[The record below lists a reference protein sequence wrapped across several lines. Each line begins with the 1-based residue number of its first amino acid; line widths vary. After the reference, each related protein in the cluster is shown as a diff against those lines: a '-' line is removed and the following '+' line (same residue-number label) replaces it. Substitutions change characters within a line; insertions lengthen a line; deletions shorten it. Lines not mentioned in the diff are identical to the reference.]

1 MKKLILI
8 IYSLVFLLSCPPLF
22 AQQPTLSKYIVVDQ
36 FGYLPESRKIAVIR
50 DPQVG
55 FDAAESFTPGNSYSL
70 VSTTG
75 DLPVLTA
82 APVSWKSGSTDN
94 SSGDKAWWFD
104 FSSVTTPGKYYVLD
118 VQKQVRSFEFEI
130 SDVVYNPVLRH
141 AVRTFFYQRA
151 GHAKA
156 AQYAGAAWQDG
167 ASHIGPLQDKN
178 ARPYNEPNNSAK
190 EIDVSGGWYDAGD
203 YNKYTNWTAN
213 YVVDFMRA
221 YIEDPGVWTDDYNI
235 PESGNGVPDLLDEAK
250 WGIDHLLRM
259 QQSDGSVLS
268 IVGLSHASPPSAAT
282 GRSLY
287 GTASTSAALNT
298 AGAFAIASGV
308 YASIG
313 QHEYADLLKE
323 NAIKAW
329 DWAEANP
336 NVIFKNNDSASGT
349 SGLGAGQQETDN
361 YGRLTAKIEAAVF
374 LFEITGDT
382 KYKTFIDNNYASV
395 NMMEWNFAFPFQT
408 TNQEMLLHYA
418 SLPSATT
425 VVANQIKNV
434 YKNAMLTG
442 SENFPAYYAHT
453 DPYLAHLKDYTWGS
467 NSIRSSQGLMY
478 MDIVRYGIDASK
490 NEDAKNA
497 AEQYIHYLHGV
508 NPLNMV
514 YLSNMYAYGGDN
526 CVNEFYHT
534 WFAHGSPKWD
544 RVGVSTYGP
553 PPGFLSGGPNPS
565 YNWDGCCPSSCG
577 SSGNNAVCTSES
589 ITPPKGQP
597 NQKSYK
603 DFNTS
608 WPLNSWEVTENSDG
622 YQINYIRLLS
632 KFIQAGLDCNGTPGG
647 TASFDACHRC
657 AGGTTGITPATDNS
671 ECADLV
677 TVLPREELNVFQVY
691 PNPTTGIIQVS
702 GKNEI
707 PYHVTVTTVLGQRI
721 FYSESNTGTVSIDLG
736 GYPKG
741 IFIVTVDQGNTGM
754 SKKVVKY

>member
-22 AQQPTLSKYIVVDQ
+22 AQQPVPSKYIVVDQ

-55 FDAAESFTPGNSYSL
+55 FDATESFTPGNSYSL
-70 VSTTG
+70 VSIEDELT
-75 DLPVLTA
+75 VLTA

-151 GHAKA
+151 GYAKA
-156 AQYAGAAWQDG
+156 AQFAGVPWQDG
-167 ASHIGPLQDKN
+167 ASHIGSLQDKN
-178 ARPYNEPNNSAK
+178 ARPYNETSNSTK

-213 YVVDFMRA
+213 YIVDFMRSYREA
-221 YIEDPGVWTDDYNI
+221 PDVWTDDFGI
-235 PESGNGVPDLLDEAK
+235 PESGNGIPDLLDEAK

-259 QQSDGSVLS
+259 QEIDGSVLS
-268 IVGLSHASPPSAAT
+268 IVGLSHASPPSSAT
-282 GRSLY
+282 GQSLY
-287 GTASTSAALNT
+287 GLASTSATLN
-298 AGAFAIASGV
+298 AAAAFAIASYV
-308 YASIG
+308 YESIG
-313 QHEYADLLKE
+313 MTDYANQLKE
-323 NAIKAW
+323 SAIKAW
-329 DWAEANP
+329 DWAEVNP

-349 SGLGAGQQETDN
+349 SGLGAGQQETDD
-361 YGRLTAKIEAAVF
+361 YGRFMAKMEAACF
-374 LFEITGDT
+374 LYEITSQS
-382 KYKTFIDNNYASV
+382 KYKTFIEANYTQVHLIAWNWASLW
-395 NMMEWNFAFPFQT
+395 ELS
-408 TNQEMLLHYA
+408 NQEVLLHYA
-418 SLPSATT
+418 KLPGVTT
-425 VVANQIKNV
+425 SVASTILNT
-434 YKNAMLTG
+434 YKNAME
-442 SENFPAYYAHT
+442 SADHFAAYTNKT
-453 DPYLAHLKDYTWGS
+453 DPYNAYIEQYVWGS
-467 NSIRSSQGLMY
+467 NSTKAQEG
-478 MDIVRYGIDASK
+478 IVFTDYIFYQINTSK
-490 NEDAKNA
+490 NDAAIKA
-497 AEQYIHYLHGV
+497 AEGYIHYLHGV
-508 NPLNMV
+508 NPLNTV
-514 YLSNMYAYGGDN
+514 YLSNMNKFGGEN
-526 CVNEFYHT
+526 SINEFYHT
-534 WFAHGSPKWD
+534 WFANGSTKWD

-565 YNWDGCCPSSCG
+565 YNWDDCCPSSCG

-608 WPLNSWEVTENSDG
+608 WPLNSWSVTENSDG

-677 TVLPREELNVFQVY
+677 TDIPREELNAFQVY

-702 GKNEI
+702 GKSEI

-721 FYSESNTGTVSIDLG
+721 FYSENNTGTVSIDLG
-736 GYPKG
+736 GHPEG
-741 IFIVTVDQGNTGM
+741 VFVVTVDQGNTVI